1 MKSFSLK
8 LLQSVLVALAIF
20 SCNICVAQ
28 IPNWNMENWSST
40 SDLPCQWVT
49 YGLTTKV
56 SPGQN
61 GLYAIKLQADDLNY
75 PGAVLYGFTNIKNDN
90 NPGTP
95 FNSRPDSM
103 IAYFKY
109 HISEGDV
116 ARVFITTKNSREQCS
131 NDLYEYTGDN
141 TVGYKR
147 MAFKMHYTNE
157 SNPDTMYIGFTSTRP
172 ELNAINKSSWVI
184 LDNISF
190 SGTKQNIQNPDF
202 ENWTSQSSYFAEGWQ
217 SFTSQLGSNIQRSSN
232 AYAGKYA
239 MKLQSTF
246 NSSTIINGTTFTT
259 GSLNSNNSGPS
270 FPINSTPNSFK
281 GFYKFI
287 PQNGDIFYVNIVVY
301 KNGQMI
307 GQGNFTSPEAVN
319 FYIPFSVPIIYEIN
333 SVGVKPDSASIQ
345 FATYNL
351 KNKPSGQSIAYIDNL
366 SFDRF
371 IYAGIDESK
380 SQVNKLNIYPN
391 PTDSKLNVHFEL
403 LQKENI
409 SIYIYDINGSEILKL
424 TEQFFDA
431 GNHELN
437 YNLTDLSCGIYF
449 LVTQCGSS
457 ITHSKLMIVK

>member
-1 MKSFSLK
+1 
-8 LLQSVLVALAIF
+8 
-20 SCNICVAQ
+20 
-28 IPNWNMENWSST
+28 
-40 SDLPCQWVT
+40 
-49 YGLTTKV
+49 
-56 SPGQN
+56 
-61 GLYAIKLQADDLNY
+61 
-75 PGAVLYGFTNIKNDN
+75 
-90 NPGTP
+90 
-95 FNSRPDSM
+95 
-103 IAYFKY
+103 
-109 HISEGDV
+109 
-116 ARVFITTKNSREQCS
+116 
-131 NDLYEYTGDN
+131 
-141 TVGYKR
+141 
-147 MAFKMHYTNE
+147 
-157 SNPDTMYIGFTSTRP
+157 MYIGFTSTRP

-217 SFTSQLGSNIQRSSN
+217 SFTSQLGSNIQRSNN

-409 SIYIYDINGSEILKL
+409 SIFIYDINGSEILKL